1 MRQNFVGLVV
11 SQGKMAKTIKV
22 QVQIPVHNPR
32 YKMVIN
38 KRRDFLVHDEGE
50 ICREGDIVRIES
62 TRPLSARKF
71 FAVAEVKTAY
81 GQELQKY
88 KNYPQ
93 MESTYRQYIQNNR
106 GRLLLT
112 NEENA
117 EYNDLKSVLDKPL
130 PLAAR
135 RSKNSMYSEALNEK
149 KKAESTIEKLFES
162 ARGRQ
167 IKITDDGL
175 PTFVDLLPK
184 TFSRDFVRL
193 FHRQQVDPSKAP
205 ETITVSTSA

>member
-22 QVQIPVHNPR
+22 QVQIPVHNLR

-38 KRRDFLVHDEGE
+38 KRRDFLVHDEGD

-93 MESTYRQYIQNNR
+93 MENTYRQYIENNR

-112 NEENA
+112 KEENA
-117 EYNDLKSVLDKPL
+117 EYNVLKSVLDKPL
-130 PLAAR
+130 PSATR
-135 RSKNSMYSEALNEK
+135 RAKNAKQYSEALNERK
-149 KKAESTIEKLFES
+149 SVETAIEGLFQR
-162 ARGRQ
+162 ARGR
-167 IKITDDGL
+167 KIQLSEDGL

-184 TFSRDFVRL
+184 TFSRDFMRL
-193 FHRQQVDPSKAP
+193 FHRQQGDTQRAQRN
-205 ETITVSTSA
+205 

>member
-22 QVQIPVHNPR
+22 QVQIPVHNLR

-38 KRRDFLVHDEGE
+38 KRRDFLVHDEGD

-93 MESTYRQYIQNNR
+93 MESSYRQYIENNR

-112 NEENA
+112 KEENA
-117 EYNDLKSVLDKPL
+117 EYNVLKSVLDKPL
-130 PLAAR
+130 PSAIRGA
-135 RSKNSMYSEALNEK
+135 KNAKQYNEALNERK
-149 KKAESTIEKLFES
+149 KVETAIEGLFKS
-162 ARGRQ
+162 ARGR
-167 IKITDDGL
+167 KIQLTEDGL

-184 TFSRDFVRL
+184 TFSRDFMRL
-193 FHRQQVDPSKAP
+193 FHRQQGDIQRAQRN
-205 ETITVSTSA
+205 

>member
-22 QVQIPVHNPR
+22 QVQIPVHNLR

-38 KRRDFLVHDEGE
+38 KRRDFLVHDEGD

-93 MESTYRQYIQNNR
+93 METSYRQYIENNR

-112 NEENA
+112 KEENSKY
-117 EYNDLKSVLDKPL
+117 EVLKSVLDKPL
-130 PLAAR
+130 PSAIRLA
-135 RSKNSMYSEALNEK
+135 KNAKQYNDALNERK
-149 KKAESTIEKLFES
+149 RVETEIEGLLKG
-162 ARGRQ
+162 ARGR
-167 IKITDDGL
+167 KIQLSEDGL
-175 PTFVDLLPK
+175 PTFVDLLPN
-184 TFSRDFVRL
+184 TFSRDFMRL
-193 FHRQQVDPSKAP
+193 FHRQQGDTQRAQRN
-205 ETITVSTSA
+205 

>member
-22 QVQIPVHNPR
+22 QVQIPVHNLR

-38 KRRDFLVHDEGE
+38 KRRDFLVHDEGD

-88 KNYPQ
+88 KNYPL
-93 MESTYRQYIQNNR
+93 MENTYRQYIENNR

-112 NEENA
+112 KEENA
-117 EYNDLKSVLDKPL
+117 EYNVLKSVLDKPL
-130 PLAAR
+130 PSATR
-135 RSKNSMYSEALNEK
+135 RPKNAKQYSEALNERK
-149 KKAESTIEKLFES
+149 RVETAIESLFQR
-162 ARGRQ
+162 ARGR
-167 IKITDDGL
+167 KIQLSEDGL

-184 TFSRDFVRL
+184 TFSRDFMRL
-193 FHRQQVDPSKAP
+193 FHRQQGDTQRAQRN
-205 ETITVSTSA
+205 

>member
-32 YKMVIN
+32 YKMFIN

-93 MESTYRQYIQNNR
+93 MENTYRQYIQNNR

-112 NEENA
+112 KEEDA
-117 EYNDLKSVLDKPL
+117 EYNELKSVLDRPL
-130 PLAAR
+130 PLAA
-135 RSKNSMYSEALNEK
+135 RSKNSMYSAALNEK
-149 KKAESTIEKLFES
+149 KRAESTVEKLFEG

-167 IKITDDGL
+167 INLTEDGL
-175 PTFVDLLPK
+175 PTFVELLPK

-193 FHRQQVDPSKAP
+193 FHRQEADPSKTP
-205 ETITVSTSA
+205 

>member
-22 QVQIPVHNPR
+22 QVQIPVHNLR

-38 KRRDFLVHDEGE
+38 KRRDFLVHDEGD

-93 MESTYRQYIQNNR
+93 METSYRQYIENNR

-112 NEENA
+112 KEENTKY
-117 EYNDLKSVLDKPL
+117 EVLKSVLDKPL
-130 PLAAR
+130 PSAIRLA
-135 RSKNSMYSEALNEK
+135 KNAKQYNDALNERK
-149 KKAESTIEKLFES
+149 RVETEIEGLLKG
-162 ARGRQ
+162 ARGR
-167 IKITDDGL
+167 KIQLSEDGL
-175 PTFVDLLPK
+175 PTFVDLLPN
-184 TFSRDFVRL
+184 TFSRDFMRL
-193 FHRQQVDPSKAP
+193 FHRQQGDTQRAQRN
-205 ETITVSTSA
+205 

>member
-22 QVQIPVHNPR
+22 QVQIPVHNLR

-38 KRRDFLVHDEGE
+38 KRRDFLVHDEGD

-93 MESTYRQYIQNNR
+93 MENTYRQYIENNR

-112 NEENA
+112 KEENA
-117 EYNDLKSVLDKPL
+117 EYNVLKSVLDKPL
-130 PLAAR
+130 PSATR
-135 RSKNSMYSEALNEK
+135 RAKNAKQYSEALNERK
-149 KKAESTIEKLFES
+149 SVETAIEGLFQR
-162 ARGRQ
+162 ARGR
-167 IKITDDGL
+167 KIQLNEDGL

-184 TFSRDFVRL
+184 TFSRDFMRL
-193 FHRQQVDPSKAP
+193 FHRQQGDTQRAQRN
-205 ETITVSTSA
+205 

>member
-22 QVQIPVHNPR
+22 QVQIPVQNSR

-38 KRRDFLVHDEGE
+38 KRRDFLVHDEGD

-88 KNYPQ
+88 KNYPH
-93 MESTYRQYIQNNR
+93 MENTYRQYIENNR

-112 NEENA
+112 KEENA
-117 EYNDLKSVLDKPL
+117 EYNLLKSVLDKPL
-130 PLAAR
+130 PSAMRHA
-135 RSKNSMYSEALNEK
+135 KNAKTYNEDLNERK
-149 KKAESTIEKLFES
+149 RVETTIERMFQR
-162 ARGRQ
+162 ARGR
-167 IKITDDGL
+167 KIQLSEDGL

-184 TFSRDFVRL
+184 SFSRDFMRL
-193 FHRQQVDPSKAP
+193 FHRQQGDTQGSQRN
-205 ETITVSTSA
+205 

>member
-22 QVQIPVHNPR
+22 QVQIPVHNLR

-38 KRRDFLVHDEGE
+38 KRRDFLVHDEGD

-88 KNYPQ
+88 KNYSQ
-93 MESTYRQYIQNNR
+93 MENTYRQYIENNR

-112 NEENA
+112 KEENA
-117 EYNDLKSVLDKPL
+117 EYNVLKSVLDKPL
-130 PLAAR
+130 PSATRPA
-135 RSKNSMYSEALNEK
+135 KNAKQYNEALNERK
-149 KKAESTIEKLFES
+149 SVETAIEGLFQR
-162 ARGRQ
+162 ARGR
-167 IKITDDGL
+167 KIQLSEDGL

-184 TFSRDFVRL
+184 TFSQDFMRL
-193 FHRQQVDPSKAP
+193 FHRQHSDTQRAQRN
-205 ETITVSTSA
+205 